1 MSKKKIRH
9 VFNHKG
15 YFFFLLFFF
24 SLNTFSQTIIS
35 GKVENEQGKLISGVS
50 VTITE
55 IETNDMVNYAITD
68 ANGRFKIFIES
79 SRKILKIDIKKINY
93 AFISESITNKSQEQN
108 YILKTKFINLQ
119 EVIVRQHSINQ
130 SGDTLSYNVNVFADK
145 KDRSIAD
152 VLAKMPGIE
161 VQADG
166 RVLYQGK
173 PIQKYYI
180 DGLDL
185 LEGQYNLAN
194 NNLPYKSVTSVQIL
208 ENHQPIKIL
217 DSIVSSNKTSLN
229 IKLKNNVTTTGVAK
243 AGIGLSPLLW
253 DLNITPMIFNKKKQF
268 VFSYQANNVG
278 YDASQEI
285 KVLTL
290 ETLLEQLDNTTQ
302 KTDLLSIVPLQFP
315 DVSSKRYLHNN
326 INIVT
331 ANYITKFKNDV
342 ELKFNASYFND
353 NQKQEGENTTEYFS
367 PSGNILLQEKI
378 SNWIYANDLRTN
390 VTVQKN
396 TPKLYLKNSFKTQI
410 NWDKQEGNI
419 VTNAGNISQKLKN
432 PYYSFSNQLKLITHI
447 GKQLFTIYS
456 FINFN
461 KTPQSLN
468 VTPGQFSDVLN
479 GGNFYKNLNQE
490 ITKNNFQ
497 TNNYIE
503 FTKALRKYV
512 LISKMGISIQT
523 QNTLSE
529 IFVDS
534 IAKQNQYQNNQK
546 NNHTK
551 LYFQPSLIYKKKKYE
566 VKLQLPVTY
575 NIINIAAK
583 KSNQEQIFNGIT
595 VSPSVNTE
603 YIITNSWKIT
613 LGLEFNN
620 NFQNME
626 QTFYGYIL
634 SNYKNLQQANY
645 PIAKNKNYS
654 LTSMLLYKNPTQS
667 LFFSSFYTFLKTQ
680 NPFILQNEIQPNG
693 TQILSAKNIQNEI
706 NSHTINS
713 KISQYFSRI
722 KTSFSLG
729 IDFSFQ
735 ERSQFV
741 NNSLLKIVNQN
752 IRPTF
757 KINTRYIKDLS
768 IEYNIAPNF
777 NRNKIKTQ
785 SQQRLF
791 TLNENFKLNI
801 YPKANQ
807 YIGLSLEHYYNNFIS
822 VKKNQL
828 YTDLLYRYTLTKRKI
843 DLELKCT
850 NFFNEKE
857 FITSNF
863 TANYYYQSFF
873 QIRPRQI
880 LANIKFNF

>member
-1 MSKKKIRH
+1 MSKKKIRE
-9 VFNHKG
+9 VFNHKS
-15 YFFFLLFFF
+15 YLLFFFFFF

-35 GKVENEQGKLISGVS
+35 GKVENEQGKLISGAS
-50 VTITE
+50 VTITD
-55 IETNDMVNYAITD
+55 IETNNIVNYAITD
-68 ANGRFKIFIES
+68 ANGRFSIFIKS
-79 SRKILKIDIKKINY
+79 SLKILKIDIKKINY
-93 AFISESITNKSQEQN
+93 AFVSDSIINKTQEQN
-108 YILKTKFINLQ
+108 YILKPKFTDLQ
-119 EVIVRQHSINQ
+119 EVIIRQHPIDK
-130 SGDTLSYNVNVFADK
+130 SGDTLSYNVNVFADN

-166 RVLYQGK
+166 KVLYQGK

-229 IKLKNNVTTTGVAK
+229 IKLKNNVTATGVAK
-243 AGIGLSPLLW
+243 AGLGLSPLLW
-253 DLNITPMIFNKKKQF
+253 DFNITPMIFKKKKQF
-268 VFSYQANNVG
+268 VFSYQANNIG
-278 YDASQEI
+278 YDASQEL

-326 INIVT
+326 INMLT
-331 ANYITKFKNDV
+331 GNYLTKLKNDV
-342 ELKFNASYFND
+342 EFKFNASYFND
-353 NQKQEGENTTEYFS
+353 NQKQQGENTTEYFS

-378 SNWIYANDLRTN
+378 SNSIYANDLQTN

-396 TPKLYLKNSFKTQI
+396 IPKFYLKNSFKTQI
-410 NWDKQEGNI
+410 NWDKKEGNI
-419 VTNAGNISQKLKN
+419 VTNAANILQKLKN

-456 FINFN
+456 FINYN

-468 VTPGQFSDVLN
+468 VTPGQFYDVLN

-490 ITKNNFQ
+490 ITKNSFQ

-503 FTKALRKYV
+503 FTKALKKYV
-512 LISKMGISIQT
+512 FISKMGLSIQT
-523 QNTLSE
+523 QNTESE
-529 IFVDS
+529 ILVEN
-534 IAKQNQYQNNQK
+534 ITKQNQFQNHQK

-551 LYFQPSLIYKKKKYE
+551 LYFQPNLIYKKNKYE
-566 VKLQLPVTY
+566 VKLQLPITY
-575 NIINIAAK
+575 NILSIADK
-583 KSNQEQIFNGIT
+583 KSNQKEISNGIT
-595 VSPSVNTE
+595 VSPSINTE
-603 YIITNSWKIT
+603 YAITNFWKIT
-613 LGLEFNN
+613 LGLDFNN
-620 NFQNME
+620 NFQNIG

-634 SNYKNLQQANY
+634 SNYKNLQQTNY

-654 LTSMLLYKNPTQS
+654 LTSILIYKNPIQAF
-667 LFFSSFYTFLKTQ
+667 FFSSFYTFLKTQ
-680 NPFILQNEIQPNG
+680 NPYILQDEIQPNG
-693 TQILSAKNIQNEI
+693 THILSAKNIQNEI
-706 NSHTINS
+706 NSHNINS
-713 KISQYFSRI
+713 KISQYFSKI

-729 IDFSFQ
+729 IDLSFQ
-735 ERSQFV
+735 ESSQFV
-741 NNSLLKIVNQN
+741 NSSLLKIVTQN
-752 IRPTF
+752 IKPNF

-777 NRNKIKTQ
+777 NQNKIKTQ
-785 SQQRLF
+785 SIQRLF

-807 YIGLSLEHYYNNFIS
+807 YIGLSLEHYYNNSIS
-822 VKKNQL
+822 VKKHHL

>member
-1 MSKKKIRH
+1 MNKKKIRE
-9 VFNHKG
+9 VFNDRNSLL
-15 YFFFLLFFF
+15 FFFFFF
-24 SLNTFSQTIIS
+24 SLNTFSQSIIS
-35 GKVENEQGKLISGVS
+35 GKVVNEQGKPLSGAS
-50 VTITE
+50 VIITE
-55 IETNDMVNYAITD
+55 IETDNIVNYAITD
-68 ANGRFKIFIES
+68 ANGRFSIFIES
-79 SRKILKIDIKKINY
+79 NLKILKIDIKKINY
-93 AFISESITNKSQEQN
+93 SFVSESITNKTQEQY
-108 YILKTKFINLQ
+108 YILKTKFIDLQ
-119 EVIVRQHSINQ
+119 EVILRQHSINQ
-130 SGDTLSYNVNVFADK
+130 NGDTLSYNVNVFADK

-161 VQADG
+161 IQADG
-166 RVLYQGK
+166 RVLYQGS

-217 DSIVSSNKTSLN
+217 DSLVSSNKTSLN
-229 IKLKNNVTTTGVAK
+229 IKLKNNVSLTGVAK
-243 AGIGLSPLLW
+243 TGIGLSPFLW
-253 DLNITPMIFNKKKQF
+253 DINITPMIFKKKKQF
-268 VFSYQANNVG
+268 VFSYQANNIG
-278 YDASQEI
+278 YDASQEV

-290 ETLLEQLDNTTQ
+290 EAFIEQLDNPTQ
-302 KTDLLSIVPLQFP
+302 KRDLLSVVPLQFP

-326 INIVT
+326 INMLA
-331 ANYITKFKNDV
+331 ANYLTKLKNDV
-342 ELKFNASYFND
+342 EFKFNVSYFND
-353 NQKQEGENTTEYFS
+353 HQKQEGENTTEYFS
-367 PSGNILLQEKI
+367 PSGNILLHEKI
-378 SNWIYANDLRTN
+378 SNLVYDNDLQTN
-390 VTVQKN
+390 LTVQKN
-396 TPKLYLKNSFKTQI
+396 TPKFYLKNSFKTQI

-419 VTNAGNISQKLKN
+419 VTTAGNILQKLKN
-432 PYYSFSNQLKLITHI
+432 PYYSFSNQLKLISKI
-447 GKQLFTIYS
+447 GKKLFTIYS
-456 FINFN
+456 FINYN

-468 VTPGQFSDVLN
+468 VTPGQFNDVLN
-479 GGNFYKNLNQE
+479 SGNFYKSLNQE

-503 FTKALRKYV
+503 FTKSLKKYV
-512 LISKMGISIQT
+512 LISKMGFSIQI
-523 QNTLSE
+523 QNTESD

-534 IAKQNQYQNNQK
+534 IAKQNQFQNNQE
-546 NNHTK
+546 NNAVK
-551 LYFQPSLIYKKKKYE
+551 LYFHPNLTYKKNRYE
-566 VKLQLPVTY
+566 VKLQLPITY
-575 NIINIAAK
+575 NIINIADK
-583 KSNQEQIFNGIT
+583 KSNQEQMFSGIT
-595 VSPSVNTE
+595 VSPSINTE
-603 YIITNSWKIT
+603 YAITNSWKMT

-620 NFQNME
+620 NFQNIG
-626 QTFYGYIL
+626 QTLYGYIL
-634 SNYKNLQQANY
+634 SNYKNLQQSNY

-654 LTSMLLYKNPTQS
+654 LTSTLVYKNPIQS

-680 NPFILQNEIQPNG
+680 DPFILQDEIQPNG
-693 TQILSAKNIQNEI
+693 THILSAKSIQNEI
-706 NSHTINS
+706 NSHTVSS
-713 KISQYFSRI
+713 KISKYFNRI

-741 NNSLLKIVNQN
+741 NSSLLKTVNQN
-752 IRPTF
+752 IKPNF
-757 KINTRYIKDLS
+757 KINIRYIKDLS
-768 IEYNIAPNF
+768 IEYTIAPNF
-777 NRNKIKTQ
+777 NYNKIKTQ
-785 SQQRLF
+785 SIQRLF
-791 TLNENFKLNI
+791 ALNENFKLNI

-807 YIGLSLEHYYNNFIS
+807 YIGLSLEHYYNNSIS
-822 VKKNQL
+822 VKKHNL